1 MIFDYLLLTASVAV
15 NVTGSSI
22 NNRFSKHKGETTTA
36 DKFAYNLLASAAA
49 LLVVALFGG
58 SLRLSLTTFLLGILF
73 GVCNGCSFI
82 CRTFALAEGPMSLTL
97 LIGSCGMLIP
107 TIAGTIFWHEPISL
121 VQAGG
126 IALMLFAL
134 SLIMGVGAKPRE
146 GRLSLRWILF
156 SIGSFLCTGFIS
168 VMQKVQQ
175 SSAYPDER
183 GGFLLTSF
191 IIALVIN
198 GLMLLISGRKALHKP
213 GRESA
218 GGLLTGCC
226 TGANH
231 MLNLYLSGVIPAVIF
246 FPLVNGGGI
255 LLSAIVGR
263 LLFGETCSKR
273 QYLGFALG
281 LSAILC
287 IGLG

>member
-22 NNRFSKHKGETTTA
+22 NNRFSKSGSETTA

-49 LLVVALFGG
+49 LAVVAIFGG

-73 GVCNGCSFI
+73 GICNGCSFI

-107 TIAGTIFWHEPISL
+107 TVAGTIFWHEPISPL
-121 VQAGG
+121 QIFG
-126 IALMLFAL
+126 IALMLYAL
-134 SLIMGVGAKPRE
+134 SLIMGVGTKPRE
-146 GRLSLRWILF
+146 GKLSFRWILF
-156 SIGSFLCTGFIS
+156 SAGSFLCTGFIS

-175 SSAYPDER
+175 SSAHPDER

-191 IIALVIN
+191 AVALAIN
-198 GLMLLISGRKALHKP
+198 GLMLLASGKKAAKRP
-213 GRESA
+213 GSQSA

-255 LLSAIVGR
+255 LLSALVGR
-263 LLFGETCSKR
+263 LLFGEVCSKR

-281 LSAILC
+281 LAAILC

>member
-15 NVTGSSI
+15 NVTGNSI
-22 NNRFSKHKGETTTA
+22 NNRFAKRDGETTA

-49 LLVVALFGG
+49 LAVVAIFGG
-58 SLRLSLTTFLLGILF
+58 SLRLSLTTFLLGMLF

-107 TIAGTIFWHEPISL
+107 TVAGTIFWQEPISPL
-121 VQAGG
+121 QIFG
-126 IALMLFAL
+126 IALMLYAL
-134 SLIMGVGAKPRE
+134 SLIMNVGTKPRE
-146 GRLSLRWILF
+146 GRLSFRWILF
-156 SIGSFLCTGFIS
+156 SAGSFLCTGFIS

-191 IIALVIN
+191 AVALAIN
-198 GLMLLISGRKALHKP
+198 GLMLLASGRKAAKRP
-213 GRESA
+213 SRQSA

-231 MLNLYLSGVIPAVIF
+231 ILNLYLSGVIPAVIF

-255 LLSAIVGR
+255 LLSALVGR
-263 LLFGETCSKR
+263 LLFGEICSKR
-273 QYLGFALG
+273 QYLGFVLG
-281 LSAILC
+281 LAAILC
-287 IGLG
+287 ISLG

>member
-15 NVTGSSI
+15 NVTGNSI
-22 NNRFSKHKGETTTA
+22 NNRFAKRDGETTA

-49 LLVVALFGG
+49 LAVVAIFGG
-58 SLRLSLTTFLLGILF
+58 SLRLSLTTFLLGMLF

-107 TIAGTIFWHEPISL
+107 TVAGTIFWQEPISPL
-121 VQAGG
+121 QIFG
-126 IALMLFAL
+126 IALMLYAL
-134 SLIMGVGAKPRE
+134 SLIMNVGTKPRE
-146 GRLSLRWILF
+146 GRLSFRWILF
-156 SIGSFLCTGFIS
+156 SAGSFLCTGFIS

-191 IIALVIN
+191 AVALAIN
-198 GLMLLISGRKALHKP
+198 GLMLLASGRKAAKHP
-213 GRESA
+213 SRQSA

-231 MLNLYLSGVIPAVIF
+231 ILNLYLSGVIPAVIF

-255 LLSAIVGR
+255 LLSALVGR
-263 LLFGETCSKR
+263 LLFGEICSKR
-273 QYLGFALG
+273 QYLGFVLG
-281 LSAILC
+281 LAAILC
-287 IGLG
+287 ISLG

>member
-15 NVTGSSI
+15 NVTGNSI
-22 NNRFSKHKGETTTA
+22 NNRFAKRDGETTA

-49 LLVVALFGG
+49 LAVVAIFGG
-58 SLRLSLTTFLLGILF
+58 SLRLSLTTFLLGMLF

-107 TIAGTIFWHEPISL
+107 TVAGTIFWQEPISPL
-121 VQAGG
+121 QIFG
-126 IALMLFAL
+126 IALMLYAL
-134 SLIMGVGAKPRE
+134 SLIMNVGTKPRE
-146 GRLSLRWILF
+146 GRLSFRWILF
-156 SIGSFLCTGFIS
+156 SAGSFLCTGFIS

-191 IIALVIN
+191 AVALAIN
-198 GLMLLISGRKALHKP
+198 GLMLLASGRKATKRP
-213 GRESA
+213 SRQSA

-231 MLNLYLSGVIPAVIF
+231 ILNLYLSGVIPAVIF

-255 LLSAIVGR
+255 LLSALVGR
-263 LLFGETCSKR
+263 LLFGEICSKR
-273 QYLGFALG
+273 QYLGFVLG
-281 LSAILC
+281 LAAILC
-287 IGLG
+287 ISLG